1 MSEHPENEDRTWADQ
16 EADADRAIAEMKR
29 SLNRLRGQVGAYREQ
44 VVEGD
49 ETSGDGSE
57 PKPAG

>member
-1 MSEHPENEDRTWADQ
+1 MSENPENEDRTWADQ

-44 VVEGD
+44 VAEAD
-49 ETSGDGSE
+49 ETTGEGSD
-57 PKPAG
+57 A